1 MSIKPLFDSED
12 FAFIGS
18 ADNALVV
25 WCRKCD
31 REAAVT
37 IVYPPVSLQ
46 AFCDQCVQRKSF
58 RLVNATVVES
68 TTFRA
73 PGSGA

>member
-1 MSIKPLFDSED
+1 MKPLFDSED

-18 ADNALVV
+18 ADDHLAV

-37 IVYPPVSLQ
+37 ICYPPVSLQ
-46 AFCDQCVQRKSF
+46 ASCVQCGQSTSF
-58 RLVNATVVES
+58 LIKNAAVAQSAVS
-68 TTFRA
+68 RA
-73 PGSGA
+73 PGQST